1 MITINYEPSG
11 YPSAHSPMFI
21 EAQSTNVLA
30 TDFKYLFDVYVNA
43 ALATRQK
50 VSPSPDDNKGYLDL
64 SQIVRS
70 YFESEIDTP
79 TPNSVT
85 PVELGLGEF
94 YVDFRVL
101 YGEDIT
107 GTTTANMASG
117 TTYKAYNWAKSRVQA
132 QKGKLED
139 YKTKFL
145 TTRPTPTKV
154 FRDQPLILTFWR
166 DDLTGNSI
174 RVDYYTNTAI
184 DETQTPVTTTFQY
197 PKAFDVGNLA
207 VEDYGSIVTS
217 SYNYFDVS
225 GGTQS
230 LRFNFE
236 CVGRYQ
242 PVTLMF
248 LNRLGGWDSMT
259 FALAND
265 LTLSAEKK
273 SFKQN
278 PFVGRSDLTGIRVR
292 ESTKVFSVQYKT
304 KWKIRSH
311 SLTQDEYKWLE
322 ELITSPL
329 VYVYI
334 NDSERQWIPVQVT
347 DTDFEIK
354 NHLIAKDNILE
365 LTIEFS
371 ESDNSQYR

>member
-50 VSPSPDDNKGYLDL
+50 VFANPDDNKGYLDL

-79 TPNSVT
+79 TPAST
-85 PVELGLGEF
+85 APVELGLGEF

-107 GTTTANMASG
+107 GTTTANMVSG

-139 YKTKFL
+139 YNTKFL
-145 TTRPTPTKV
+145 TTRPYLTKV
-154 FRDQPLILTFWR
+154 YQNQPLIVGYWNLTGTYYIDLVNEAFDGSLTF
-166 DDLTGNSI
+166 LTVVSTRSFVNPLAADFGFAADQESRYFYLRAKSSI
-174 RVDYYTNTAI
+174 D
-184 DETQTPVTTTFQY
+184 
-197 PKAFDVGNLA
+197 
-207 VEDYGSIVTS
+207 GSDIS
-217 SYNYFDVS
+217 E
-225 GGTQS
+225 
-230 LRFNFE
+230 LKFE
-236 CVGRYQ
+236 YICNPRYQ

-248 LNRLGGWDSMT
+248 LNRFGCWDSMT
-259 FALAND
+259 FGLAND

-278 PFVGRSDLTGIRVR
+278 PFVGRSDLTGVRVR
-292 ESTKVFSVQYKT
+292 ESTKTYSVQYKT